1 MHDDVIRYF
10 LELVAIDSE
19 SRDERAVIDRL
30 KSDLAELGAD
40 ILEDDANTFT
50 GGNAGNLHALI
61 PGRADQKPILFCAH
75 ADTVKPG
82 LGVKASITA
91 GRIHTDGTTVL
102 GGDDKS
108 GLAEIIMGIRDVVE
122 SGEPHAPIEVLV
134 TVSEEIGLLGAKH
147 FDKSKLRSAFGYA
160 LDAHRVGDLV
170 VGAPAQNS
178 IRMVITG
185 KEAHAGV
192 EPEKGIN
199 AIRVAAEAIAAMP
212 LGRIDHET
220 TCNVGIISG
229 GSATNIVPNR
239 VELKGEARSH
249 NPRKLEQ
256 VTADIRHAAESAV
269 QRHNYDFGAA
279 ALEWESKQEYAAF
292 RVGDGEAVVQLALDA
307 LNDLGIK
314 AEVTVGGGGSDA
326 NIINASGLPMII
338 CGTGMNKVHTVA
350 EDIEAEELKRGAA
363 FIAALIRRHAQR

>member
-122 SGEPHAPIEVLV
+122 SGEPHTPIEVLV

-326 NIINASGLPMII
+326 NIINAAGLPMII

>member
-122 SGEPHAPIEVLV
+122 SGEPHTPIEVLV